1 MESNWGRRFKSITST
16 LTLAAVMAAQ
26 IPAYAQGAGV
36 SEQLYR
42 QGQDLMKAGNVHE
55 ACAKFDAS
63 YRADTTA
70 VGSLTAL
77 AACHEKEGKIA
88 SAWGEYTTVATIA
101 QRNGETD
108 RQAYASDHAKQ
119 LEPKLHH
126 VILKPG
132 FDAATAPSGM
142 SITLDGLPFTLGAL
156 NSSVP
161 IDSGD
166 HALSVTAPEKKPFE
180 KKFTS
185 AADTGTDT
193 IDIPALEDLP
203 KNAPPPITST
213 PEDHSTH
220 WNTTKLTVGIAL
232 GVVGLGG
239 IGTAIGLG
247 VNASSLNQ
255 KSIT

>member
-88 SAWGEYTTVATIA
+88 SAWG
-101 QRNGETD
+101 
-108 RQAYASDHAKQ
+108 
-119 LEPKLHH
+119 
-126 VILKPG
+126 
-132 FDAATAPSGM
+132 
-142 SITLDGLPFTLGAL
+142 
-156 NSSVP
+156 
-161 IDSGD
+161 
-166 HALSVTAPEKKPFE
+166 
-180 KKFTS
+180 
-185 AADTGTDT
+185 
-193 IDIPALEDLP
+193 
-203 KNAPPPITST
+203 
-213 PEDHSTH
+213 
-220 WNTTKLTVGIAL
+220 
-232 GVVGLGG
+232 
-239 IGTAIGLG
+239 
-247 VNASSLNQ
+247 
-255 KSIT
+255 